1 MESNYNAA
9 NYCHRSIYHLVQA
22 NSGLHI
28 KPILFEVFR
37 NKSIF
42 DGDRYRSSSS
52 ACEWVAC
59 IAAIA
64 VSAWG
69 HHCAPVLHGWPS
81 PTVSWQDT
89 TTIESGNQS
98 INQNRHMSPTHKRIR
113 GATTCRKRKL
123 YIVLPKV
130 TKFWH

>member
-28 KPILFEVFR
+28 KPILFEVFI

-89 TTIESGNQS
+89 TTRVRQSVNQS
-98 INQNRHMSPTHKRIR
+98 KPPYVANTQANQRRNDMQEEK
-113 GATTCRKRKL
+113 AL
-123 YIVLPKV
+123 YCAAKSDKVLA
-130 TKFWH
+130 